1 MPQPSMTS
9 KKSLLL
15 LSFPIGNDYMIG
27 VYQGSLSPFDIIVK
41 YKQKENGRWSRL
53 RTPKHIHWAVDIIIK
68 QHMRPRIAQLFIADL
83 ITLWN
88 QTVPITSLAERNQF
102 LDERSLLHS
111 ANAIARN
118 YQNLNGKGEYSV
130 EFLCVLAILLMRQE
144 KTNNPNAYMFKDL
157 LEALKAKDDIFKIVS
172 VATHR

>member
-1 MPQPSMTS
+1 MPQPSMQS
-9 KKSLLL
+9 RQAPVL
-15 LSFPIGNDYMIG
+15 LSFQVGNDYMIG
-27 VYQGSLSPFDIIVK
+27 VYQGSLSQFDIIVK
-41 YKQKENGRWSRL
+41 YKQKEKGRWSRL

-68 QHMRPRIAQLFIADL
+68 QHMLPAVTQLFIDEL
-83 ITLWN
+83 IVFWN
-88 QTVPITSLAERNQF
+88 QTTSITSLAERNQF
-102 LDERSLLHS
+102 LNAQSLLHS

-144 KTNNPNAYMFKDL
+144 KTNNPNAYMFKKL
-157 LEALKAKDDIFKIVS
+157 LEALRAKDDIFKIVS

>member
-9 KKSLLL
+9 RIFLLL
-15 LSFPIGNDYMIG
+15 LSFPVGNDYMIG
-27 VYQGSLSPFDIIVK
+27 VYQGSLSPLDIIVK

-68 QHMRPRIAQLFIADL
+68 QHMLPAVTQLFIDEL
-83 ITLWN
+83 IVLWN
-88 QTVPITSLAERNQF
+88 QTNPMTSLVERNQF
-102 LDERSLLHS
+102 LNTQSLLQS
-111 ANAIARN
+111 ANEIARN

-144 KTNNPNAYMFKDL
+144 KTNNPDAYMFKEL

>member
-1 MPQPSMTS
+1 MSQTSMPSR
-9 KKSLLL
+9 KSSPL
-15 LSFPIGNDYMIG
+15 LSFPVGNDYMIE

-41 YKQKENGRWSRL
+41 YKQMEKRRWSRL

-68 QHMRPRIAQLFIADL
+68 QHMLPTVTQLFIDEL
-83 ITLWN
+83 IVLWN
-88 QTVPITSLAERNQF
+88 QTNPMISIVERNQF
-102 LDERSLLHS
+102 LNAQSLLQS
-111 ANAIARN
+111 ANAIARK

-130 EFLCVLAILLMRQE
+130 DFLCILAILLMRQE
-144 KTNNPNAYMFKDL
+144 KTNNPNAYMFKKL

>member
-1 MPQPSMTS
+1 MTNQKKTDYICIS
-9 KKSLLL
+9 KESEGPAPDTLDETLPF
-15 LSFPIGNDYMIG
+15 FPETGAHCLQSNSNQYHPHKKTATG
-27 VYQGSLSPFDIIVK
+27 
-41 YKQKENGRWSRL
+41 
-53 RTPKHIHWAVDIIIK
+53 
-68 QHMRPRIAQLFIADL
+68 
-83 ITLWN
+83 ITLM
-88 QTVPITSLAERNQF
+88 QVAVKLYMTHVLPRMLT
-102 LDERSLLHS
+102 
-111 ANAIARN
+111 AIARN